1 MGFEDNLEK
10 GTTKTHSPAQV
21 KMTLEKAIE
30 MGEYDPEYLGTFPEW
45 HDLSRHIQF
54 EYIRKALD
62 NRNRQLVLHWAEIN
76 NILDYSTKPELKI
89 AQENI
94 QNQIKKVDK
103 DRERLYLEYS
113 V

>member
-10 GTTKTHSPAQV
+10 GTTKPSLSMQT
-21 KMTLEKAIE
+21 KMTLEKAVD
-30 MGEYDPEYLGTFPEW
+30 MGEYNPEFLATFPEW
-45 HDLSRHIQF
+45 HLLSRHIQF

-62 NRNRQLVLHWAEIN
+62 NRNRQLVLQWAEIN

-89 AQENI
+89 AQQNI

-113 V
+113 I